1 MMLAK
6 PCRCIHCGASKFFLL
21 HLMTICS
28 CFVCTGIS
36 FLRNRTLI
44 LEILTSRLMNNHSTL
59 IHTQG
64 SSVWKFPELNESVE
78 EEY

>member
-6 PCRCIHCGASKFFLL
+6 LCRCIHCGASSFFLL
-21 HLMTICS
+21 YLTTVRS
-28 CFVCTGIS
+28 CFACIGIS
-36 FLRNRTLI
+36 FLRNRILI

-64 SSVWKFPELNESVE
+64 NSVWKFLELNESVE